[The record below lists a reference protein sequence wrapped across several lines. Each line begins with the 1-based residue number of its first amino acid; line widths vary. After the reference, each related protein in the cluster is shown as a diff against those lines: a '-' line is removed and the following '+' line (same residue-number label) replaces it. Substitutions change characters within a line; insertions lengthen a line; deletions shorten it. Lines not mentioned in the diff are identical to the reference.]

1 MTTVPIRRALLS
13 VSRKEGIVELARFL
27 AERGA
32 EILSTGGTA
41 TLLEKEGVPVK
52 EVSAYTGSP
61 EVMDGRVKTLHPR
74 VHGGILARRGTKHIE
89 DLEKLGG
96 APIDLVVVNLYPF
109 EKVVAQP
116 GAAIHEAVEN
126 IDIGGP
132 SMVRSAAKNFESV
145 AVVVDPSE
153 YKALMEEIAERGG
166 TTLKTR
172 RRLASEAF
180 QRTSLYDGAIGRYL
194 SQVDA
199 EGDELIRSE
208 ETFPPFLPLHFRK
221 AQDLRYGENPHQEAA
236 FYAEG
241 DRFLPG
247 LVQHQG
253 KELSFNNI
261 LDLGGAWSL
270 SCELPKPACA
280 IIKHTNPCGVGVG
293 EAALSAF
300 LRAKETDPVS
310 AFGGIVALN
319 VACDAAAAAAM
330 GELFLEIVVAP
341 SYEEGALAVF
351 AKKKNL
357 RVLGLRDQDPFPG
370 WDYKRVPGGLLVQ
383 TPDLPDHPEER
394 VVVTKRQPTEE
405 ERRALEL
412 QWVVA
417 KFVKSNAIVFG
428 DATGTVGVGAGQM
441 SRVDSSKLAAMKAC
455 RDPKGCVAASDAF
468 FPFADGVE
476 ELAKVGITAVIQPG
490 GSVRDEE
497 VIQAANRLGMA
508 MIFTKTR
515 HFRHG

>member
-1 MTTVPIRRALLS
+1 MTTVPIGRALLS
-13 VSRKEGIVELARFL
+13 VSRKEGLVELARFL
-27 AERGA
+27 HGRGV

-41 TLLEKEGVPVK
+41 SLLAKEGIPVK

-74 VHGGILARRGTKHIE
+74 VHGGILARRGTKHLE

-109 EKVVAQP
+109 ERVIAQP
-116 GAAIHEAVEN
+116 GAAVPEAVEN

-145 AVVVDPSE
+145 AVVVDPCD
-153 YKALMEEIAERGG
+153 YKALMEEVAEKGG
-166 TTLKTR
+166 TTLATR
-172 RRLASEAF
+172 RRLAAAAF
-180 QRTSLYDGAIGRYL
+180 QRTAQYDGAIGRYF
-194 SQVDA
+194 SQVA
-199 EGDELIRSE
+199 VEQDELVRSE
-208 ETFPPFLPLHFRK
+208 DTFPSFLPLFFHK

-247 LVQHQG
+247 LFQHQG

-261 LDLGGAWSL
+261 MDLGGAWSL
-270 SCELPKPACA
+270 ACELPKPSCA
-280 IIKHTNPCGVGVG
+280 IIKHTNPCGVGLG
-293 EAALSAF
+293 EDALAAF

-310 AFGGIVALN
+310 AFGGIVVLN
-319 VACDAAAAAAM
+319 IPCDAAAAQAM
-330 GELFLEIVVAP
+330 GDLFLEIVAAP
-341 SYEEGALAVF
+341 SYDQGALAAF

-357 RVLGLRDQDPFPG
+357 RVLSLRDQDPFPG
-370 WDYKRVPGGLLVQ
+370 WDFKRVPGGLLVQ
-383 TPDLPDHPEER
+383 TPDLPDHQEER
-394 VVVTKRQPTEE
+394 TVVTKRAPTNE
-405 ERRALEL
+405 ERKALEL
-412 QWVVA
+412 QWTVA

-428 DATGTVGVGAGQM
+428 DAAGTVGVGAGQM
-441 SRVDSSKLAAMKAC
+441 SRVDSSKIAAMKAC

-476 ELAKVGITAVIQPG
+476 ELARVGITAVIQPG
-490 GSVRDEE
+490 GSIRDDE
-497 VIQAANRLGMA
+497 VIKAADRLGMA